1 MELEGDPTS
10 NIISYSEAKG
20 TNQIQAVLR
29 RTPAVVFFFLV
40 VVTQVARHDILAQE
54 IRTQILHSCV

>member
-54 IRTQILHSCV
+54 I